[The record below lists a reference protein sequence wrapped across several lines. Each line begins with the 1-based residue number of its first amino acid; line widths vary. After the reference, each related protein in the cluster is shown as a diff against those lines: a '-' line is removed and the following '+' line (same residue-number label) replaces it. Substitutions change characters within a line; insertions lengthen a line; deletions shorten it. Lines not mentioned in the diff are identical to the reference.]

1 MLLLFRDS
9 TVTKLGLF
17 SIEKIKIYCKT
28 SIYYVNINSIIK
40 VVINNNLKAA
50 IGILKYNNCCYW
62 L

>member
-17 SIEKIKIYCKT
+17 SIEKINIYCKT

-40 VVINNNLKAA
+40 VVINNLKAA
-50 IGILKYNNCCYW
+50 IGI
-62 L
+62 